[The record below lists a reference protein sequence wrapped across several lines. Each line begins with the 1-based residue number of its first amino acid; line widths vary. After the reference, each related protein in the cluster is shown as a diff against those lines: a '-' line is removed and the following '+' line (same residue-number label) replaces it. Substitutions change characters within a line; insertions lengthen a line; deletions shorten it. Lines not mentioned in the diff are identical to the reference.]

1 MYNPI
6 FQTIKI
12 IVMLIVAAIIIGTI
26 GALALTYKVLVA
38 GAVCFLIAGIL
49 VGVLL
54 GIFLSS
60 IGIEEDE
67 Q

>member
-1 MYNPI
+1 MNNSLL
-6 FQTIKI
+6 QTIKI
-12 IVMLIVAAIIIGTI
+12 IIMLIVASIILGTI
-26 GALALTYKVLVA
+26 GALALSYRVLVA

-60 IGIEEDE
+60 IGVEEDE
-67 Q
+67 